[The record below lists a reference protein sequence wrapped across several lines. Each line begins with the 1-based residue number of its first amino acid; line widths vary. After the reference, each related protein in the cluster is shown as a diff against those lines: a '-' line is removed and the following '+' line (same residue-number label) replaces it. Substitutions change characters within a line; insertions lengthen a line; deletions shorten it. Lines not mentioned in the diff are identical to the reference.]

1 MKTFKE
7 YTNEDKVEEIRNY
20 RKEYDNYHAQP
31 EQRERNAARLRARR
45 LMVKSGKVEKFDK
58 MDVHHKDNNPLNNEK
73 NNLAVT
79 TQTWNRTEPRL
90 RKESI
95 RKVDEDPVRKITTG
109 PHAGRWMVK
118 YIHNRRKAT
127 GVFDDKNDAIKHAQ
141 VIRKMKGA
149 KLDEA
154 VGKFMT
160 GEVGIKGKRVKV
172 EVEVSGVDNKK
183 RIYHAKVLAPK
194 EHFGLELQIPAK
206 VMHRGKWIK
215 TETGKAFKDK

>member
-7 YTNEDKVEEIRNY
+7 YTI
-20 RKEYDNYHAQP
+20 
-31 EQRERNAARLRARR
+31 
-45 LMVKSGKVEKFDK
+45 
-58 MDVHHKDNNPLNNEK
+58 
-73 NNLAVT
+73 
-79 TQTWNRTEPRL
+79 
-90 RKESI
+90 
-95 RKVDEDPVRKITTG
+95 
-109 PHAGRWMVK
+109 
-118 YIHNRRKAT
+118 
-127 GVFDDKNDAIKHAQ
+127 
-141 VIRKMKGA
+141 
-149 KLDEA
+149 LDEA

-215 TETGKAFKDK
+215 TNTGKAFEEANSKYIVSINPNDKKWYAMGHVGRNKWMPVSNGFKNKAQAQKWAKSQDKVDIAARGEISGA

>member
-7 YTNEDKVEEIRNY
+7 YTKETRNY

-95 RKVDEDPVRKITTG
+95 RKVDE
-109 PHAGRWMVK
+109 
-118 YIHNRRKAT
+118 
-127 GVFDDKNDAIKHAQ
+127 
-141 VIRKMKGA
+141 
-149 KLDEA
+149 A